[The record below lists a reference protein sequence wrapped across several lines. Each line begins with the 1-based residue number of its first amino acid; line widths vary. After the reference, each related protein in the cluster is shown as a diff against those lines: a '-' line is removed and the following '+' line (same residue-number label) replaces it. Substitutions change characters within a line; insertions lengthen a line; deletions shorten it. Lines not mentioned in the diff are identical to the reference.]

1 MKEGHMLRST
11 CRNLQPNHHSASCS
25 RFLKTI
31 MYFSKPSKAFEKKF
45 PVGSYKPILFC
56 FVKALPTDFFQRQ
69 QYREGG

>member
-11 CRNLQPNHHSASCS
+11 LDQPYFACS

-31 MYFSKPSKAFEKKF
+31 MYFSKPSKVFEKKF

-69 QYREGG
+69 HIEEGRNKKWL

>member
-11 CRNLQPNHHSASCS
+11 CRNLHPNHHSTGCF

-31 MYFSKPSKAFEKKF
+31 TYFSKPSKAFEKKF

>member
-11 CRNLQPNHHSASCS
+11 CRNLHSNHHSAGCF